1 MSFWA
6 AKPFNWSED
15 EECFQYYKDCRLHA
29 VQLWFGRGGTS
40 LIAYAMYGQSGARW
54 ERSKKAYTHDLISA
68 IARDSLARG
77 SLPSI
82 LMGDANLQI
91 SVAKL

>member
-1 MSFWA
+1 
-6 AKPFNWSED
+6 
-15 EECFQYYKDCRLHA
+15 
-29 VQLWFGRGGTS
+29 
-40 LIAYAMYGQSGARW
+40 MYGQSGARW